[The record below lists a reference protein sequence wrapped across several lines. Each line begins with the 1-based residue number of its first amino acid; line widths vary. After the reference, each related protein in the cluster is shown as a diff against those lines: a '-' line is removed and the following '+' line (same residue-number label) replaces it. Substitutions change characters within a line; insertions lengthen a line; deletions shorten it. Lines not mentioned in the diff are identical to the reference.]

1 MGPELCFPTSYLYF
15 HACIMAHIQKNERL
29 LTDAAFAVGLI
40 NLKEI
45 ITVTGVVSNCI
56 VTFVHTVI
64 GRFTFVDVCE
74 DGKDS

>member
-1 MGPELCFPTSYLYF
+1 MYNGSHKEE
-15 HACIMAHIQKNERL
+15 NERL

-45 ITVTGVVSNCI
+45 ITVTGVVSNCV

>member
-1 MGPELCFPTSYLYF
+1 MYNGSHTKK
-15 HACIMAHIQKNERL
+15 KNERL

-45 ITVTGVVSNCI
+45 ITVTGVVSNCV